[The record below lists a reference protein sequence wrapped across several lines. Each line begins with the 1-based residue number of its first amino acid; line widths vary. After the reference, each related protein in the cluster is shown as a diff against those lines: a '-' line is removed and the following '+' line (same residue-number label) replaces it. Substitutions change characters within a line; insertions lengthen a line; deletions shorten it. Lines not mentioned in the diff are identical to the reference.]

1 MERKLIYV
9 DHAATTYIK
18 PEVLGAMQPYLTE
31 LFGNPSSI
39 YYLEGKAKAI
49 DEARSQT
56 AYSARILKRLSPVPE
71 RKRITGN
78 QRRGSKQ
85 EERQAHYHSAI
96 EHHAVLEPVEFCA
109 RKVLRLLICRSMKT
123 AL

>member
-39 YYLEGKAKAI
+39 YYLGRE
-49 DEARSQT
+49 
-56 AYSARILKRLSPVPE
+56 
-71 RKRITGN
+71 
-78 QRRGSKQ
+78 SK
-85 EERQAHYHSAI
+85 SN
-96 EHHAVLEPVEFCA
+96 
-109 RKVLRLLICRSMKT
+109 
-123 AL
+123 